1 VPTSAVARRSKGA
14 DRESAVIAAAVE
26 LIAEEGLA
34 NLRVSDVAKRAGM
47 TVGHVT
53 YYFPS
58 KNALLIRAIRHSEM
72 EFHRDV
78 ERRLARRADPWSR
91 LRSLIEAASAN
102 GPNDPGW
109 VLWFEVWSMAVN
121 DPEVSAVQQELAA
134 WWSDTLA
141 DTVRYG
147 VERDV
152 FHPVDEAQMVAV
164 LSALTNGLSV
174 QLSLGD
180 ERLTAKRAVQ
190 LVMDTAARLL

>member
-1 VPTSAVARRSKGA
+1 M
-14 DRESAVIAAAVE
+14 IAAAVE
-26 LIAEEGLA
+26 LIAEQGLA

-58 KNALLIRAIRHSEM
+58 KNVLLIRAIRQSEL
-72 EFHRDV
+72 EFHQDV

-91 LRSLIEAASAN
+91 LRSLVEAASAN

-121 DPEVSAVQQELAA
+121 DPEVRAVQRELAA
-134 WWSDTLA
+134 WWTSTLA
-141 DTVRYG
+141 DAIRYG
-147 VERDV
+147 VEEGA
-152 FHPVDEAQMVAV
+152 FHPDDEGHAVAV
-164 LSALTNGLSV
+164 LSALTNGVSV

-180 ERLTAKRAVQ
+180 ESLTAKRAVQ
-190 LVMDTAARLL
+190 LVMETAARLL

>member
-1 VPTSAVARRSKGA
+1 M
-14 DRESAVIAAAVE
+14 IAAAVE
-26 LIAEEGLA
+26 LIAEQGLA
-34 NLRVSDVAKRAGM
+34 NLRVSDVAERAGM

-72 EFHRDV
+72 EFHQDV
-78 ERRLARRADPWSR
+78 ERRLARRADPRSR
-91 LRSLIEAASAN
+91 LRSLIEAACAN

-121 DPEVSAVQQELAA
+121 DPEVRAVQQELAA
-134 WWSDTLA
+134 WWTNKLA
-141 DTVRYG
+141 ETIKYG

-152 FHPVDEAQMVAV
+152 FHPTDEAQAVAV
-164 LSALTNGLSV
+164 LSALTNGVSV

-180 ERLTAKRAVQ
+180 ERLTSKRAVQ